1 VFIDLDHF
9 KPVNDR
15 AGHGAGDLM
24 LLAVAKAMTSRVRA
38 SDLVARMGGDEF
50 ALLLEGCSHDTALR
64 IARNVRDG
72 ILQIEMPWDQGTLT
86 VGASLGV
93 ASLTPQTHDTAQ
105 WLEAADAACYAAK
118 NGGRGAV
125 HSAATGHESRTGSV
139 TDPDRV

>member
-1 VFIDLDHF
+1 
-9 KPVNDR
+9 
-15 AGHGAGDLM
+15 M

-64 IARNVRDG
+64 VARNVCDG

-93 ASLTPQTHDTAQ
+93 ASLTSQTPDTAQ

-118 NGGRGAV
+118 NVGGGAV
-125 HSAATGHESRTGSV
+125 HSAATGRESRTGSV